1 MAKIKQYSEK
11 KKLVGLPDTT
21 NIADAQ
27 TRLYLDR
34 LKQSFQVVINSIE
47 DLRSS
52 CITQNALKGYL
63 DKYMIDTQTPDPNP
77 IPPSPVPIPP
87 IPDPDSVKLQGISVY
102 PATMKLNIQ
111 GQTTGS
117 FGVSYIPNNVP
128 NRKKG
133 VIWSSSDQEAATVD
147 DNGNVTAVAKGLS
160 IISAVSKYD
169 GEIYGS
175 ATLEIVDEKESNLES
190 IEISPSVVEIDPSES
205 NAKMLSVTYNPNNI
219 PSNQRGV
226 TWSSSNYDIVEV
238 DQTGTVYAVGEKG
251 ECTVT
256 ATSDYSSAISDS
268 VKVTVLE
275 AAVFD
280 IEAPYSW
287 CGREDDSLILTEKE
301 TPAEDDYIWM
311 TTPQRI
317 TIKKGKTKE
326 QAIKEAAYSTV
337 ASVTYEDYIV
347 PQGSETPYFRSKQND
362 KTIGYTTIPVYP
374 NYIYGRGGNKPSE
387 AAFWTTDIESLTKNG
402 RMFYEAHY
410 PSGNASD
417 KVKEEY
423 STKTNEI
430 DGIDPNADRPA
441 VDDGSIDGYYS
452 ISKSNV
458 GGTNAVPYALY
469 SWAVQDEDNP
479 QQQHESLPYQPYGYL
494 IKTGNKTTIRNP
506 DFAHDPGLLDETF
519 IELTTYDNKYTVWCN
534 ENWYIGSE
542 HGCLR
547 GKPSYVPIVEGH
559 PERGHRL
566 EPRPHFTYKN
576 ENGDDIPFDG
586 GHTWIVHITQADS
599 PVERDGKFYDTAF
612 DAHDSGNVY
621 EPDEY
626 SAWALVPT
634 SMNATL
640 TDIIYV
646 NVKNESVG
654 GKYGTIDKT
663 KLEFNEAGTIGKT
676 GNAVYFIDS
685 AKGDRGYT
693 TMVVKS
699 E

>member
-34 LKQSFQVVINSIE
+34 LKQSFEVVINSIE
-47 DLRSS
+47 DLRTS

-63 DKYMIDTQTPDPNP
+63 DKYMMTITPPNPDP

-87 IPDPDSVKLQGISVY
+87 KPDPDSVKLLGISVY

-117 FGVSYIPNNVP
+117 FGISYIPDNVP

-133 VIWSSSDQEAATVD
+133 VVWSSSDQEAATVD
-147 DNGNVTAVAKGLS
+147 DNGNVTAIAKGLS

-169 GEIYGS
+169 GEIYGTAS
-175 ATLEIVDEKESNLES
+175 LEIVDEKESNLES

-256 ATSDYSSAISDS
+256 ATSDYNSAISDS

-287 CGREDDSLILTEKE
+287 CVAGGEGLILTEKE
-301 TPAEDDYIWM
+301 TPAEDDYIWV

-317 TIKKGKTKE
+317 TIKKGKTKD

-337 ASVTYEDYIV
+337 VSVTYEDYIV

-362 KTIGYTTIPVYP
+362 KTIGYTTITVQPYFILGRNYTSRRYANYWATAGESYTTTRGRVFNKAKYP
-374 NYIYGRGGNKPSE
+374 NDTNDAEEK
-387 AAFWTTDIESLTKNG
+387 A
-402 RMFYEAHY
+402 
-410 PSGNASD
+410 
-417 KVKEEY
+417 EY
-423 STKTNEI
+423 STKVCEVEGNPNEK
-430 DGIDPNADRPA
+430 RP
-441 VDDGSIDGYYS
+441 DIESKTL
-452 ISKSNV
+452 ISESNI
-458 GGTNAVPYALY
+458 GGTNAVPFTLC
-469 SWAVQDEDNP
+469 SWRKQSEDRKS
-479 QQQHESLPYQPYGYL
+479 QSESLETVPYGYL
-494 IKTGNKTTIRNP
+494 VKTGEERTIYNP
-506 DFAHDPGLLDETF
+506 DLKSEPWYTGETF
-519 IELTTYDNKYTVWCN
+519 IELKTYDNKYTVWASDSYT
-534 ENWYIGSE
+534 EPGE
-542 HGCLR
+542 HGCIR
-547 GKPSYVPIVEGH
+547 GE
-559 PERGHRL
+559 PE
-566 EPRPHFTYKN
+566 YKKN
-576 ENGDDIPFDG
+576 EHGLWRIYPEDTFSYTDENGEKRYLG
-586 GHTWIVHITQADS
+586 QGHTWIKRTGASTGQVIKINKKYYCLA
-599 PVERDGKFYDTAF
+599 FNAYDAGF
-612 DAHDSGNVY
+612 VY

-634 SMNATL
+634 SMNDLL

-654 GKYGTIDKT
+654 GKYGTIDEQA
-663 KLEFNEAGTIGKT
+663 LVFNEAGTIGKT
-676 GNAVYFIDS
+676 GNAVYYIDS

-693 TMVVKS
+693 TMVVRS